1 MVSWDGAKRETGGQ
15 TGMEMT
21 AHGNGGSFQDNENV
35 LKLRLCR
42 CLHNSINLLKITA
55 LFTLNG

>member
-21 AHGNGGSFQDNENV
+21 AHGNGVSFQDNENV
-35 LKLRLCR
+35 LKLRLCQ
-42 CLHNSINLLKITA
+42 
-55 LFTLNG
+55 

>member
-21 AHGNGGSFQDNENV
+21 AHENGVSFQDNENV
-35 LKLRLCR
+35 LKLRLGR
-42 CLHNSINLLKITA
+42 WLHNSINLLKITA